1 METTIFLP
9 FTTSFPQT
17 KTGRA
22 KYMYQLLKV
31 SQDNKT
37 SSKPFKECL
46 LYDIFFLYFFENG
59 HLMQKAYYSVIIELE
74 MVTR

>member
-1 METTIFLP
+1 
-9 FTTSFPQT
+9 
-17 KTGRA
+17 
-22 KYMYQLLKV
+22 MYQLLKV